1 MRQRSIEKVV
11 YRVALAATLGSTLR
25 HAATLLWVVG
35 VLTLLTRL
43 RHDFQ
48 PEIFGLLLLAPL
60 TGLLFARGRFI
71 DKRVAAAWLDK
82 MAGGTGTIVTA
93 FERGA
98 AADAPNVTPRMRLG
112 KAALWTLPAIAFV
125 AIALFVPI
133 SQPDEPP
140 SPTEHAVENLEEQLE
155 TLDEVAELDE
165 DKLEE
170 LQENLEDLHSSE
182 DTPTEAAFEAIDSME
197 EELQRLAEELAD
209 SSERA
214 QEAMQEAQ
222 EAQAP
227 EEAKEKMAEALQQ
240 LSESGLT
247 KELSEALEEALGEEA
262 AQQLQQALESGDPEA
277 LQQAMEGMSPEQM
290 GQMAEA
296 LTEALQSKME
306 QLASS
311 GLIEPGQGQPQECS
325 ISDAQAGHCVPGE
338 GDGAPGKG
346 GPSPGGGGAD
356 LTWGEEPPNHDEL
369 FQSELLQA
377 SEIPDL
383 ANSELIGEQYTAP
396 EADARAQAGG
406 DADVAQS
413 FGEAAW
419 DRDLSPRHRDAV
431 GTFFEPDDE

>member
-25 HAATLLWVVG
+25 HAAALLWVVG

-48 PEIFGLLLLAPL
+48 PELFGLLLLAPL
-60 TGLLFARGRFI
+60 TGLLAARGRFI

-82 MAGGTGTIVTA
+82 AAGGTGTIVTA

-98 AADAPNVTPRMRLG
+98 APDAPDVTPRMRLG

-125 AIALFVPI
+125 AVALFVPI
-133 SQPDEPP
+133 RQPDEPP
-140 SPTEHAVENLEEQLE
+140 SPTEHAVETLEEQLE
-155 TLDEVAELDE
+155 TLNEVADLEE
-165 DKLEE
+165 ETLEE
-170 LQENLEDLHSSE
+170 LRENLDDLQSGE
-182 DTPTEAAFEAIDSME
+182 DTPTEAAFEAIDRME

-222 EAQAP
+222 QAQAP
-227 EEAKEKMAEALQQ
+227 EEAQQKMAEALQR
-240 LSESGLT
+240 LAESGLT
-247 KELSEALEEALGEEA
+247 KELSEALEDALGAEA
-262 AQQLQQALESGDPEA
+262 AQQLQEALASGDPDA
-277 LQQAMEGMSPEQM
+277 LQQAMKGMSPEQM

-311 GLIEPGQGQPQECS
+311 GLLQPGEGQSQACS

-338 GDGAPGKG
+338 GEGEG
-346 GPSPGGGGAD
+346 GRGGNSPGGGGAE

-369 FQSELLQA
+369 FQSELLKA
-377 SEIPDL
+377 SDIPDL
-383 ANSELIGEQYTAP
+383 ANSELIGEQYIAP
-396 EADARAQAGG
+396 EADAQAQAGG